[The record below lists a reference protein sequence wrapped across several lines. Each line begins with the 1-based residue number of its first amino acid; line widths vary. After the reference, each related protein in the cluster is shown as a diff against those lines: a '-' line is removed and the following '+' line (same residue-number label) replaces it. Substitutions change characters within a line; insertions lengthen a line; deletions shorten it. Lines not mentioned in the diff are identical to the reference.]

1 MEKENDKFDPK
12 KYDASKYDA
21 ELKELEVQAAR
32 LSILEK
38 EANLQDVKERLA
50 EREMQRE
57 NKRQRS
63 YINGQ
68 TLKQNNNVDRARQKV
83 CTHRKGGKDIQ
94 SYVNGKGND
103 QYFAIVQHMFCN
115 GDIWVTC
122 QRCHATWMPP
132 ARSTFTDAKG
142 EFDQKGYDAAQKE
155 YETVLEWPTDNSP
168 SGSYVFK
175 FSDNGEYYR
184 ELTKNSNLR

>member
-1 MEKENDKFDPK
+1 MEKETK
-12 KYDASKYDA
+12 KTAAEYDS
-21 ELKELEVQAAR
+21 ELKELELQAAK
-32 LSILEK
+32 LGILER

-50 EREMQRE
+50 EREMLRD

-68 TLKQNNNVDRARQKV
+68 TLKQNNNSDKAKQRA
-83 CTHRKGGKDIQ
+83 CTHKKGGKDIQ

-103 QYFAIVQHMFCN
+103 QYYAIVQHMFCN
-115 GDIWVTC
+115 GDIWITC
-122 QRCHATWMPP
+122 QRCHQTWMPP

-142 EFDQKGYDAAQKE
+142 VFDKEGYEAAQKH
-155 YETVLEWPTDNSP
+155 YEEVLEWPTDNSP